1 MTRTKSKPS
10 MRKPV
15 FEEEDALR
23 FASGETAPD
32 DASNRQLIVG
42 DPHLNPAAK
51 TSEQDRFSLHLMLKP
66 EVIARLE
73 EEAARKGKP
82 VGRIVEKLVAKHLG
96 KH

>member
-1 MTRTKSKPS
+1 

-15 FEEEDALR
+15 FEEEGTLR
-23 FASGETAPD
+23 FASGETEHGD
-32 DASNRQLIVG
+32 ISASQPIVG
-42 DPHLNPAAK
+42 DPKVNQAAK
-51 TSEQDRFSLHLMLKP
+51 NADQDRFSLHLMLKQ